1 MSAHNS
7 KYKEALNAAT
17 TEIRQSKRSYEQKLA
32 CNIKNDS
39 KRFYAYVR
47 SKQNVQDKVGPLE
60 DSAGNIISQG
70 FLMAED
76 LNGYFSSVFTKE
88 DISSLPVADVKFQ
101 GAKSDYLGPLVVTP
115 EFVAKKIK
123 AMKDNKSP
131 GVDGIPPKLL
141 METVEQISIPLAR
154 VFNLS
159 LKEGVEWK
167 EANVIPLFK
176 KGSRNKSENYRP
188 VSLTSVICKLLERL
202 IKNHMVDFLVKH
214 KLLNSSQHGFLK
226 ARSCLTNMLCFLEEI
241 TKWIDVGSPVD
252 IIYLDFQKAFDKVPH
267 QRLLL
272 KLKAHG
278 IGDSIT
284 DWIEQWLTDRRQR
297 VIVDGE
303 VSNWK
308 SVLSGVPQGSVLGPI
323 LFLIYIN
330 DLDDSITSNVLK
342 FADDTK
348 LFRKVNTDGD
358 KQHLQNDLDR
368 LVKWSEKWQMLFNF
382 GKCKCLHTGHG
393 NLNVNYKMGD
403 TVLGTTVKEK
413 DIGVTISADMKVSE
427 QCGIA
432 ASKGNQ
438 ILGLIRRNITYK
450 GKKLIIP
457 LYKAIVRPHLEYC
470 IQAWRPYR
478 KKDIDTLERIQRRA
492 TKMFPELRDL
502 SYEERRKE
510 CGLTTLETR
519 RLRGDQIEVFKIL
532 NGYENIDRNM
542 FFSLKKDSRTRGH
555 EVKLVKDQCRLD
567 MRKHSFSQK
576 TINEWNKLSTDCVT
590 ASSMNM
596 FKNKVDTYLRRAGYK

>member
-1 MSAHNS
+1 M
-7 KYKEALNAAT
+7 
-17 TEIRQSKRSYEQKLA
+17 
-32 CNIKNDS
+32 
-39 KRFYAYVR
+39 
-47 SKQNVQDKVGPLE
+47 P
-60 DSAGNIISQG
+60 
-70 FLMAED
+70 ED

-88 DISSLPVADVKFQ
+88 DISSLPVADAKFQ
-101 GAKSDYLGPLVVTP
+101 EAKSDYLGPLVVTP
-115 EFVAKKIK
+115 ELVAKKIK
-123 AMKDNKSP
+123 VMKDNKSP

-159 LKEGVEWK
+159 LKEGVVPFEWK
-167 EANVIPLFK
+167 EANIIPLFK
-176 KGSRNKSENYRP
+176 KGSRNKSYNYRP

-202 IKNHMVDFLVKH
+202 IKDHMVDFLVKH

-252 IIYLDFQKAFDKVPH
+252 IIYLDFQKAFEQVPH

-297 VIVDGE
+297 VVVDGE
-303 VSNWK
+303 VSNLK
-308 SVLSGVPQGSVLGPI
+308 LVLSGVPQGSVLGPI

-330 DLDDSITSNVLK
+330 DLDDSIKSNVLK

-382 GKCKCLHTGHG
+382 GKCKCLHTGLG

-413 DIGVTISADMKVSE
+413 DLGVTISADMKVSQ

-438 ILGLIRRNITYK
+438 ILGLIRSNITYK

-457 LYKAIVRPHLEYC
+457 LYKTIVRHHLDYC

-492 TKMFPELRDL
+492 TKMIPELRDL
-502 SYEERRKE
+502 SYEERLKE
-510 CGLTTLETR
+510 CGLTTLETS

-555 EVKLVKDQCRLD
+555 EVKLVKNQCRLD
-567 MRKHSFSQK
+567 IRKHSFSQR

-590 ASSMNM
+590 ASSVNM

>member
-1 MSAHNS
+1 
-7 KYKEALNAAT
+7 
-17 TEIRQSKRSYEQKLA
+17 
-32 CNIKNDS
+32 
-39 KRFYAYVR
+39 
-47 SKQNVQDKVGPLE
+47 
-60 DSAGNIISQG
+60 
-70 FLMAED
+70 MAED
-76 LNGYFSSVFTKE
+76 LNGYFSSVFIKE
-88 DISSLPVADVKFQ
+88 DISSLPVADAKFQ

-115 EFVAKKIK
+115 ELVAKKIK

-159 LKEGVEWK
+159 LKEGVVPFEWK
-167 EANVIPLFK
+167 EANIIPLFK
-176 KGSRNKSENYRP
+176 KGLRNKSENYRP

-202 IKNHMVDFLVKH
+202 IKDHMVDFLVKH

-297 VIVDGE
+297 VVVDGE

-358 KQHLQNDLDR
+358 KQHLQNDLHR

-413 DIGVTISADMKVSE
+413 DLGVTISADMKVSE
-427 QCGIA
+427 QCSIA

-478 KKDIDTLERIQRRA
+478 KKDIDMLERIQRRA
-492 TKMFPELRDL
+492 TKMIPELRDL
-502 SYEERRKE
+502 SYEERLKE

-519 RLRGDQIEVFKIL
+519 RLRGDQIEVFRIL
-532 NGYENIDRNM
+532 NGYENIDRTM

-555 EVKLVKDQCRLD
+555 EVKLVKDQCRLALG
-567 MRKHSFSQK
+567 
-576 TINEWNKLSTDCVT
+576 N
-590 ASSMNM
+590 
-596 FKNKVDTYLRRAGYK
+596 